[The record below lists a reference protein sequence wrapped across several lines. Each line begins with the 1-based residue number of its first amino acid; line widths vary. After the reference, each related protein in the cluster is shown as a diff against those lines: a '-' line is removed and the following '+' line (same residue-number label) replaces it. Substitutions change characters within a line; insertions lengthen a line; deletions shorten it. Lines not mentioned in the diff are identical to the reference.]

1 MARENKF
8 GKSHFEAFGC
18 FKLEEHDQDYLG
30 VAKQR
35 LGESPEIKIQT
46 LVSFKEKLKN
56 EHQTLHHNQARTAM
70 SLATNIFRLALL
82 PYNTTNTTVTTA
94 SSTAFGPALQALQL
108 ILQTSPQ
115 PTLQPKLQPNLAAD
129 F

>member
-1 MARENKF
+1 MAQENKF

-56 EHQTLHHNQARTAM
+56 EHQTLHERRVCWSDENWDSYLVMYLRANNFDVEWTIHE
-70 SLATNIFRLALL
+70 
-82 PYNTTNTTVTTA
+82 
-94 SSTAFGPALQALQL
+94 
-108 ILQTSPQ
+108 
-115 PTLQPKLQPNLAAD
+115 
-129 F
+129 